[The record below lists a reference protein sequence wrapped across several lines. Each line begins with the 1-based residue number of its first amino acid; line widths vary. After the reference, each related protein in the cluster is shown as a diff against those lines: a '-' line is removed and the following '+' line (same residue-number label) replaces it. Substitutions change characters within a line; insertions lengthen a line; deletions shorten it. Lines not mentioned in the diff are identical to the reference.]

1 MLQKTAGQNGLP
13 LIDYGYQV
21 IDPAAESARAVGAE
35 KKGRTPLKA
44 YEVSKYYS
52 MTGHNYGST
61 LVAMNLGIFAMLIVV
76 AGVLG
81 AFATF
86 FIYLIRRA
94 NQLERSA
101 EAGATADAAEQ
112 KGTV

>member
-1 MLQKTAGQNGLP
+1 MHKALLTLAFL
-13 LIDYGYQV
+13 
-21 IDPAAESARAVGAE
+21 AAPRLALACPVCFGESDSPMA
-35 KKGRTPLKA
+35 
-44 YEVSKYYS
+44 
-52 MTGHNYGST
+52 
-61 LVAMNLGIFAMLIVV
+61 VAMDMGIMAMLIVV

-101 EAGATADAAEQ
+101 EAGAAERVAEQ

>member
-1 MLQKTAGQNGLP
+1 MRKTLLTLGML
-13 LIDYGYQV
+13 
-21 IDPAAESARAVGAE
+21 AAPRAALACPVCFGDNDSPMA
-35 KKGRTPLKA
+35 
-44 YEVSKYYS
+44 
-52 MTGHNYGST
+52 
-61 LVAMNLGIFAMLIVV
+61 VAMNNGILAMLIVV

-94 NQLERSA
+94 SQLERSA
-101 EAGATADAAEQ
+101 VAAPHDGVAEQ

>member
-1 MLQKTAGQNGLP
+1 MRKILLILGML
-13 LIDYGYQV
+13 
-21 IDPAAESARAVGAE
+21 AAPRVALACPVCFGDNDSPMA
-35 KKGRTPLKA
+35 
-44 YEVSKYYS
+44 
-52 MTGHNYGST
+52 
-61 LVAMNLGIFAMLIVV
+61 VAMNLGIFAMLIVV

>member
-1 MLQKTAGQNGLP
+1 MSPDVTVWLAVL
-13 LIDYGYQV
+13 
-21 IDPAAESARAVGAE
+21 AASAVCFAIKLVGHLVPEHWLAAPRVALACPVCF
-35 KKGRTPLKA
+35 GDNDSPMA
-44 YEVSKYYS
+44 
-52 MTGHNYGST
+52 
-61 LVAMNLGIFAMLIVV
+61 VAMNLGIFAMLIVV

>member
-1 MLQKTAGQNGLP
+1 MDMRKILLTLGML
-13 LIDYGYQV
+13 
-21 IDPAAESARAVGAE
+21 AAPRIALACPVCFGDNDSPMA
-35 KKGRTPLKA
+35 
-44 YEVSKYYS
+44 
-52 MTGHNYGST
+52 
-61 LVAMNLGIFAMLIVV
+61 VAMNLGIFAMLIVV

-101 EAGATADAAEQ
+101 EAGATADVAEQ

>member
-1 MLQKTAGQNGLP
+1 MRKILLILGML
-13 LIDYGYQV
+13 
-21 IDPAAESARAVGAE
+21 AAPRVALACPVCFGDNDSPMA
-35 KKGRTPLKA
+35 
-44 YEVSKYYS
+44 
-52 MTGHNYGST
+52 
-61 LVAMNLGIFAMLIVV
+61 VAMNLGIFAMLIVV

-94 NQLERSA
+94 NRLERSA
-101 EAGATADAAEQ
+101 EARATADVAEQ

>member
-1 MLQKTAGQNGLP
+1 MRKILLTLGML
-13 LIDYGYQV
+13 
-21 IDPAAESARAVGAE
+21 AAPRIALACPVCFGDNDSPMA
-35 KKGRTPLKA
+35 
-44 YEVSKYYS
+44 
-52 MTGHNYGST
+52 
-61 LVAMNLGIFAMLIVV
+61 VAMNLGIFAVLLVV

>member
-1 MLQKTAGQNGLP
+1 MRKMLLTLGL
-13 LIDYGYQV
+13 L
-21 IDPAAESARAVGAE
+21 AAPRVALACPVCFGDSDAPMA
-35 KKGRTPLKA
+35 
-44 YEVSKYYS
+44 
-52 MTGHNYGST
+52 
-61 LVAMNLGIFAMLIVV
+61 VAMNLGIFAMLIVV

-101 EAGATADAAEQ
+101 AAGATDDVAGQ

>member
-1 MLQKTAGQNGLP
+1 MRKTLLTLGML
-13 LIDYGYQV
+13 
-21 IDPAAESARAVGAE
+21 AAPRAALACPVCFGDNDSPMA
-35 KKGRTPLKA
+35 
-44 YEVSKYYS
+44 
-52 MTGHNYGST
+52 
-61 LVAMNLGIFAMLIVV
+61 VAMNLGIFAMLIVV

-94 NQLERSA
+94 SQLERSA
-101 EAGATADAAEQ
+101 VAAPHDGVAEQ

>member
-1 MLQKTAGQNGLP
+1 MRKILLILGML
-13 LIDYGYQV
+13 
-21 IDPAAESARAVGAE
+21 AAPRVALACPVCFGDNDSPMA
-35 KKGRTPLKA
+35 
-44 YEVSKYYS
+44 
-52 MTGHNYGST
+52 
-61 LVAMNLGIFAMLIVV
+61 VAMNLGIFAMLIVV

-101 EAGATADAAEQ
+101 EAGATADVAEQ

>member
-1 MLQKTAGQNGLP
+1 MRKILLTLGML
-13 LIDYGYQV
+13 
-21 IDPAAESARAVGAE
+21 AAPRVALACPVCFGDNDSPMA
-35 KKGRTPLKA
+35 
-44 YEVSKYYS
+44 
-52 MTGHNYGST
+52 
-61 LVAMNLGIFAMLIVV
+61 VAMNMGIFAMLIVV

>member
-1 MLQKTAGQNGLP
+1 MRKILLTLGML
-13 LIDYGYQV
+13 
-21 IDPAAESARAVGAE
+21 AAPRIALACPVCFGDNDSPMA
-35 KKGRTPLKA
+35 
-44 YEVSKYYS
+44 
-52 MTGHNYGST
+52 
-61 LVAMNLGIFAMLIVV
+61 VAMNLGIFAMLIVV

-101 EAGATADAAEQ
+101 EAGATADVAEQ